1 MSKQVYLLRLRY
13 MIFLRPHLTQMKL
26 LLERG
31 ETVGKK
37 RFPVALL
44 DHVKKQI
51 GLTDEE
57 YQKVMSIQTEE
68 DLNRLCG
75 MNNSNWSVCFS
86 SSFSQ
91 SVLHVKW
98 TVGVTLLQAFLSF
111 PFQPKWSLLLTVH
124 LSRINYLR
132 NSSSVRIVACIAYS
146 CSSSRSFRSSK
157 RRIL

>member
-75 MNNSNWSVCFS
+75 MSNSNWSVCFTYPPS
-86 SSFSQ
+86 HSMP
-91 SVLHVKW
+91 HMKW
-98 TVGVTLLQAFLSF
+98 TTGVTLLPSF
-111 PFQPKWSLLLTVH
+111 PFQPKQSLLLAVH
-124 LSRINYLR
+124 PSRIKCLR
-132 NSSSVRIVACIAYS
+132 NSSLVIIVACTS
-146 CSSSRSFRSSK
+146 
-157 RRIL
+157 

>member
-75 MNNSNWSVCFS
+75 MSNSNWPVCFTQPPS
-86 SSFSQ
+86 HSM
-91 SVLHVKW
+91 LHMKW
-98 TVGVTLLQAFLSF
+98 TTGVTLLPSF
-111 PFQPKWSLLLTVH
+111 PIQPKQSLLLAVH
-124 LSRINYLR
+124 LSRIKCLR
-132 NSSSVRIVACIAYS
+132 NSSIVLVVACTS
-146 CSSSRSFRSSK
+146 
-157 RRIL
+157 

>member
-75 MNNSNWSVCFS
+75 MNNSNWPVCFS
-86 SSFSQ
+86 SSFSHPI
-91 SVLHVKW
+91 LCMGW
-98 TVGVTLLQAFLSF
+98 TVSVAQLQSFLAF
-111 PFQPKWSLLLTVH
+111 PIQPK
-124 LSRINYLR
+124 
-132 NSSSVRIVACIAYS
+132 
-146 CSSSRSFRSSK
+146 
-157 RRIL
+157 

>member
-75 MNNSNWSVCFS
+75 MSNSNWPVCFTQPTS
-86 SSFSQ
+86 HSM
-91 SVLHVKW
+91 LHMGW
-98 TVGVTLLQAFLSF
+98 TTGVTLL
-111 PFQPKWSLLLTVH
+111 P
-124 LSRINYLR
+124 
-132 NSSSVRIVACIAYS
+132 
-146 CSSSRSFRSSK
+146 SSRKGEIRLSYGCPK
-157 RRIL
+157 TGAHQ

>member
-75 MNNSNWSVCFS
+75 MSNANWPVCFS
-86 SSFSQ
+86 LPPSHSM
-91 SVLHVKW
+91 LHMGW
-98 TVGVTLLQAFLSF
+98 TTGVTLLPSF
-111 PFQPKWSLLLTVH
+111 PIQPKQSLLLAVH
-124 LSRINYLR
+124 LSRIKCLR
-132 NSSSVRIVACIAYS
+132 NSSIVLIVACIP
-146 CSSSRSFRSSK
+146 
-157 RRIL
+157 